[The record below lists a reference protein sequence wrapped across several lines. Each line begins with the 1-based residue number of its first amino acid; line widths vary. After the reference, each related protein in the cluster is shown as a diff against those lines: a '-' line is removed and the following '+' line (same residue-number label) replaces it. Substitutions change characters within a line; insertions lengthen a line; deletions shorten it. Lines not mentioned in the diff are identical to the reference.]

1 MCGIVAGVSYR
12 NIVPILTEGL
22 RRMEYRGYDS
32 CGVAVVDDGELKRSR
47 TVKRVQDLIRQTE
60 EDEVKGP
67 TGIAHTRWATHGA
80 PEIRNTHPLFSNNQ
94 IAVVHNGIIENY
106 ASLKEELIGKG
117 YEFVSQTD
125 TEVIAHLVHFYY
137 KGDLLEAVENVLRRI
152 RGAFALAISCK
163 DEPGRIVAA
172 RVAAPLVIALGENE
186 NFAASDPMA
195 LAGVTDHFIY
205 LEDGDVA
212 DVQQQSAE
220 IYSLQGDQFVR
231 VDRPV
236 SVVQGFS
243 QNIAL
248 GPYTHYMQKEIFEQ
262 PQAISDTLEGV
273 VGISSSMFGHETPA
287 MFKRLKRVLILACGT
302 SYYAGMVAKY
312 WLEALAKVPCDVEI
326 ASEYRYRESVPD
338 KDTLVLTISQS
349 GETADTLAALEHA
362 KSLGMDMTMT
372 ICNVATSAMVKR
384 TRAHY
389 ITRAGVEIGV
399 ASTKAFTTQL
409 ASLFLMTSAIA
420 KEKGLLSEEEEKA
433 RLQDMRHLPEAM
445 RAILEKENEIKEWAS
460 VFAQKNNALFLG
472 RGMHYPIALEGALKL
487 KEISYINAN
496 AYAAGELKHG
506 PIALL
511 DENMPVMAV
520 LGPGATLPKMIS
532 NCMEAKA
539 RNAPLAAV
547 ISEKEAAAPELFDY
561 LIKVPQ
567 TNASLFPILANI
579 PLQLLA
585 YYIADALGRE
595 VDQPRNLAKSVTVE

>member
-220 IYSLQGDQFVR
+220 ISLSELTVPFQLFK
-231 VDRPV
+231 V
-236 SVVQGFS
+236 SAR
-243 QNIAL
+243 IL
-248 GPYTHYMQKEIFEQ
+248 R
-262 PQAISDTLEGV
+262 SDPTR
-273 VGISSSMFGHETPA
+273 ITC
-287 MFKRLKRVLILACGT
+287 RR
-302 SYYAGMVAKY
+302 
-312 WLEALAKVPCDVEI
+312 
-326 ASEYRYRESVPD
+326 
-338 KDTLVLTISQS
+338 
-349 GETADTLAALEHA
+349 
-362 KSLGMDMTMT
+362 KSL
-372 ICNVATSAMVKR
+372 S
-384 TRAHY
+384 
-389 ITRAGVEIGV
+389 
-399 ASTKAFTTQL
+399 
-409 ASLFLMTSAIA
+409 SLRRFPIPWKVL
-420 KEKGLLSEEEEKA
+420 
-433 RLQDMRHLPEAM
+433 
-445 RAILEKENEIKEWAS
+445 S
-460 VFAQKNNALFLG
+460 VFSAPCSGTKLLLCLSASNAF
-472 RGMHYPIALEGALKL
+472 
-487 KEISYINAN
+487 
-496 AYAAGELKHG
+496 
-506 PIALL
+506 
-511 DENMPVMAV
+511 
-520 LGPGATLPKMIS
+520 
-532 NCMEAKA
+532 
-539 RNAPLAAV
+539 
-547 ISEKEAAAPELFDY
+547 
-561 LIKVPQ
+561 
-567 TNASLFPILANI
+567 
-579 PLQLLA
+579 
-585 YYIADALGRE
+585 
-595 VDQPRNLAKSVTVE
+595 